1 MSTTNSKK
9 STTSSIDYSVYVD
22 QQLIVVDCTEHSQK
36 EGMFITKF
44 TSKLNPNPIRPL
56 VLFGFDQFEQG
67 QIVTMY
73 QNAKGYYTLSPIV
86 DISLYQQ
93 LNDSVVEYNN
103 QIESLMSLC

>member
-22 QQLIVVDCTEHSQK
+22 QQLIVVGCTEHSQK
-36 EGMFITKF
+36 EGTFITKF

-56 VLFGFDQFEQG
+56 VIFGFDQFEPG

-73 QNAKGYYTLSPIV
+73 KNNKGFYTLSPIV
-86 DISLYQQ
+86 DIKLYQQ
-93 LNDSVVEYNN
+93 LDNSIVEYNN
-103 QIESLMSLC
+103 QIESLMCLS